1 MPSRRHRL
9 VEVLAAFLRLGLT
22 SFGGPVAHL
31 GFFRTEF
38 VERRRWLDD
47 AAYAD
52 LVALCQLLPGPAS
65 SQVGFALGYLR
76 AGLSGA
82 LAAWA
87 AFTLPSA
94 GIMIACAYGFGG
106 AHLAAGW
113 LHGLKVAA
121 VAVVA
126 QAVWQMAR
134 QLCPDAPRGALAL
147 GAAALALIVPTP
159 WMQLGLIALGLI
171 LGPRVIRVTP
181 AAPEENHLAV
191 RRSVFSATCLG
202 LFFALLAGL
211 SLLALATSNH
221 WLAMAD
227 GFYRTGALVFGGG
240 HVVLPLL
247 QAETVGHGWIS
258 REDFLAGYGAAQALP
273 GPLFS
278 FAAYLGVFAGPGWAG
293 GLWCLAAIYL
303 PTFLLVVGALP
314 HWQALRTRPG
324 ARGALAG
331 ANAIVV
337 GLLLA
342 ALINPV
348 ATSAL
353 TAWPTVGLALTAWAA
368 LQFLKIPPWLLV
380 LACALAG
387 RIILS

>member
-9 VEVLAAFLRLGLT
+9 AEVFAAFLRLGLT

-31 GFFRTEF
+31 GFFRSEF

-76 AGLSGA
+76 AGLPGA

-106 AHLAAGW
+106 AHPTAGW

-121 VAVVA
+121 AVVVA
-126 QAVWQMAR
+126 QAVWHMAR

-147 GAAALALIVPTP
+147 GAAALALGVPTP
-159 WMQLGLIALGLI
+159 WMQLGLIALGLL
-171 LGPRVIRVTP
+171 LGPRVICVAP
-181 AAPEENHLAV
+181 SAPEENHLPV
-191 RRSVFSATCLG
+191 RPSAFSAASLA

-211 SLLALATSNH
+211 PLLVLATSNH

-247 QAETVGHGWIS
+247 QAETVGRGWIT